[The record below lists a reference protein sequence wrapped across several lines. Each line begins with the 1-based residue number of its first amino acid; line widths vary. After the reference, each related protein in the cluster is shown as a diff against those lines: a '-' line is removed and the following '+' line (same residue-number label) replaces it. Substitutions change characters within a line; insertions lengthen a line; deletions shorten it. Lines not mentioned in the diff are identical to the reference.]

1 MFAKCL
7 NCGARFRFIPSQ
19 TAGKYCSRECDYAAR
34 KVTSEVAE
42 GIAWRQAMVRMGKHH
57 SEQQVRLALSLRG
70 APREEIAV
78 GMDDLMREHRAMKAS
93 IRKRYRNMTKE
104 RRRKMKALYKESLK
118 MARRVYREGG
128 KLRFGDD

>member
-57 SEQQVRLALSLRG
+57 SEQLDHPTLLVASQAQDVRLPFLSFS
-70 APREEIAV
+70 
-78 GMDDLMREHRAMKAS
+78 K
-93 IRKRYRNMTKE
+93 KYRH
-104 RRRKMKALYKESLK
+104 
-118 MARRVYREGG
+118 
-128 KLRFGDD
+128 